1 MQKQRTGMGSVIV
14 INDSFGA
21 NRKRSSNMQKKAFP
35 LFFRHVYRKPVLDA
49 ALWDAASSDMGG
61 LAAMTPHGDEA
72 SSVKIVFEH
81 SSGQN
86 NGAFAATTAIGNE
99 LQPLQMSAHFDNAFI
114 SGEELFRE
122 HTSLQQALLQR
133 GHPAGSGRAPLVE
146 MNSTGTR
153 VRSDIVNKLT
163 AKTADA
169 SSSSVDDAFNI
180 EKIST
185 HQTDDEDFIPLTEEG
200 TQETEDA
207 RNVYKRQ
214 MHGEKGS
221 KKPKPT
227 SHKAGKKR

>member
-1 MQKQRTGMGSVIV
+1 
-14 INDSFGA
+14 
-21 NRKRSSNMQKKAFP
+21 MQKKAFP

-99 LQPLQMSAHFDNAFI
+99 LKRKRKFGSLSGRDACDDPYSSAGLQPLQMSAHFDNAFI